1 MLKLNK
7 NFVRNICK
15 KALNEDLYPS
25 GDITSA
31 LLDRKIKKKIKLI
44 SNQNGIIAG
53 LDFAKEV
60 KKPILIDFT
69 GWACVNCRKI
79 EENVWTRPEIFKI
92 LNEEIVLI
100 SLFVDD
106 KTPLN
111 DNEKF
116 DVKFNDG
123 SSRLISNIGQ
133 KWSTFQALNFKSVSQ
148 PYYVLIDPDLK
159 ILNPPIQYTNAIEYK
174 AWLEDGLKNSRF
186 NN

>member
-1 MLKLNK
+1 M
-7 NFVRNICK
+7 
-15 KALNEDLYPS
+15 
-25 GDITSA
+25 
-31 LLDRKIKKKIKLI
+31 
-44 SNQNGIIAG
+44 
-53 LDFAKEV
+53 
-60 KKPILIDFT
+60 
-69 GWACVNCRKI
+69 
-79 EENVWTRPEIFKI
+79 
-92 LNEEIVLI
+92 I
-100 SLFVDD
+100 SLYVDD

-174 AWLEDGLKNSRF
+174 SWLEDGLKNSRF